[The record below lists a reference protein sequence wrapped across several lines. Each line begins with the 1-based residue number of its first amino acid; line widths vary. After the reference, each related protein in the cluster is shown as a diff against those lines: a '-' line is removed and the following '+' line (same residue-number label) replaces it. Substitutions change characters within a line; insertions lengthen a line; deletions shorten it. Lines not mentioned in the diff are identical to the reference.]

1 MTRVA
6 RRLPCVSEPARVPR
20 RSGRD
25 ALCAAL
31 VQHRRARRSR
41 RRDVQVGG
49 GGGRGH
55 ARARLVPLRDPRR
68 DDPRGAPAGRH
79 GARSSSR
86 ISALR
91 RDDRRVRLA
100 RARSIDEHPDE
111 SLFQFHLALA
121 AIQRPDLLAEVR
133 ASYDGYIQT
142 VREALERLGLGDDPA
157 LARVVF
163 AAADGLSLQQLL
175 FDNRAEIE
183 DAVRSLQRL
192 LRAVAARDADRG

>member
-1 MTRVA
+1 
-6 RRLPCVSEPARVPR
+6 VSEPARVPR
-20 RSGRD
+20 GSGRD

-31 VQHRRARRSR
+31 VRVVARDGLDGVTFRSVAAEAGVTHGLASYHFGTRDEMIREALSWATRRAIQQS
-41 RRDVQVGG
+41 DLG
-49 GGGRGH
+49 
-55 ARARLVPLRDPRR
+55 ADAATIDAFATLVPQM
-68 DDPRGAPAGRH
+68 
-79 GARSSSR
+79 
-86 ISALR
+86 
-91 RDDRRVRLA
+91 
-100 RARSIDEHPDE
+100 IDEHPDE

-133 ASYDGYIQT
+133 GSYDGYIQT

-183 DAVRSLQRL
+183 DAVRALQRL
-192 LRAVAARDADRG
+192 LRAVAKRNADRG